1 MQFLQEILEHAK
13 QQPPED
19 TLVAV
24 GGMHTTESI
33 TICIEEILAGDFPGL
48 KEVPSGWTHWPVQGF
63 FFEDSLANHWQ
74 PLLALGNIDNE
85 PIALQVSFFD
95 KLLKLREL
103 MMNVYGSP
111 LKYREVARAAKTR
124 DQDAMEQ
131 HAEFQTHAR
140 AALRVAVGLLG
151 HVFNCRE

>member
-1 MQFLQEILEHAK
+1 MRFLGEILEHAK

-33 TICIEEILAGDFPGL
+33 TICIEEILAGEFPGL
-48 KEVPSGWTHWPVQGF
+48 TEVPTGWTHWPVQGF
-63 FFEDSLANHWQ
+63 FFEDSLAQHWQ
-74 PLLALGNIDNE
+74 PLHIALGNIDNE

-103 MMNVYGSP
+103 MVNVYGFSS
-111 LKYREVARAAKTR
+111 
-124 DQDAMEQ
+124 
-131 HAEFQTHAR
+131 
-140 AALRVAVGLLG
+140 
-151 HVFNCRE
+151 